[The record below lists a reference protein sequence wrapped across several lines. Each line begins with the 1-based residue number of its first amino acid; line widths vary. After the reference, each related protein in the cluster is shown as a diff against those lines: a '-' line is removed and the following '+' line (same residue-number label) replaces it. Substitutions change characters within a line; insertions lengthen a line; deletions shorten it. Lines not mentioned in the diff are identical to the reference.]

1 MTNLRMLVD
10 VFLVNMHKPAA
21 SVDRANYILENN
33 LCTYFQTFCVNTVS
47 TDVDWPKPM
56 FVIGKLPTTC

>member
-1 MTNLRMLVD
+1 MINIDKPCIIMTNLRMLVD

-47 TDVDWPKPM
+47 TDVD
-56 FVIGKLPTTC
+56 

>member
-21 SVDRANYILENN
+21 SADRANYILENN
-33 LCTYFQTFCVNTVS
+33 LCTDFETFCVSTVS
-47 TDVDWPKPM
+47 IDLD
-56 FVIGKLPTTC
+56 